1 MGVERLEYGRWPSVF
16 AAKVSD
22 HTSCKF
28 GDMRGVADGT
38 FKRAAR
44 LLGSVAPVS
53 AVHSS
58 WAEGVVASI
67 CKFEISLGTMKVL
80 DVELDGSSLAH

>member
-1 MGVERLEYGRWPSVF
+1 MAECSCRQSKWPHVC
-16 AAKVSD
+16 
-22 HTSCKF
+22 TF

-44 LLGSVAPVS
+44 LLGSVAPIS

-58 WAEGVVASI
+58 WAQGVVASI
-67 CKFEISLGTMKVL
+67 CKFEVSLGTMKVL